1 MVSQYCRIVWFIDLN
16 FILLFCID
24 VNWINEQK
32 AFAQGDVTLSLFA
45 TSPCFYE
52 KNAPLW
58 FFGGYND
65 MGSKTCHV
73 RVTWWHDDIDKT
85 IWWHYQY
92 LFIIFVIWDNRC
104 GSSPALFDVH
114 SFEKWIT
121 WEILLFDCQIT
132 SNHDFRTKNIFAI
145 SKQQSSLYV

>member
-16 FILLFCID
+16 FILLFYID

-65 MGSKTCHV
+65 MGSKTCHG
-73 RVTWWHDDIDKT
+73 TEMDKLLK
-85 IWWHYQY
+85 IAQMQ
-92 LFIIFVIWDNRC
+92 
-104 GSSPALFDVH
+104 
-114 SFEKWIT
+114 
-121 WEILLFDCQIT
+121 ILG
-132 SNHDFRTKNIFAI
+132 K
-145 SKQQSSLYV
+145 K

>member
-1 MVSQYCRIVWFIDLN
+1 MYWCELN
-16 FILLFCID
+16 KWIKGFCAGWCHTITFCHVALFL
-24 VNWINEQK
+24 W
-32 AFAQGDVTLSLFA
+32 
-45 TSPCFYE
+45 

-58 FFGGYND
+58 FFGGFND
-65 MGSKTCHV
+65 MGSKTCHG

-132 SNHDFRTKNIFAI
+132 SNHDFMDVHSVQCVIVWHKYTKKI
-145 SKQQSSLYV
+145 SWLPR